1 MSCGSVVA
9 NGRYVKGFSVY
20 CINLYHSV
28 RLSVSGQERTIYKFI
43 GNLCNYVVLTGLTD
57 KECLSLYVKLRN
69 SVGNNIV

>member
-1 MSCGSVVA
+1 
-9 NGRYVKGFSVY
+9 VY